1 MAGYDVNGA
10 LQSVFQMMN
19 AGRDPRQV
27 MQLMMQQNP
36 QMQQTM
42 ATLQNMSRG
51 KSPKEFIMQL
61 ARQNGV
67 SQENLQA
74 MQNMFGNKQ

>member
-27 MQLMMQQNP
+27 MQLIMQQNP

-51 KSPKEFIMQL
+51 KSPQEFFTQL

-67 SQENLQA
+67 NEQNLAQLSA
-74 MQNMFGNKQ
+74 FFKR